1 MGKFKEETV
10 GYGST
15 IYGGDELY
23 ETFNRYKNWYFEQME
38 QGLQPIIPVDRNL
51 MIAGGLPNPDND
63 SLQDTD
69 AIRDE
74 FYRILDIVDF
84 QFNKPEKASERIYKR
99 MKEENSRYSISD
111 IKAYIQRV
119 AAQANSFP
127 EAGEYATPQDVQDI
141 LEDKY
146 DLILDGMNK
155 FLATI

>member
-1 MGKFKEETV
+1 
-10 GYGST
+10 
-15 IYGGDELY
+15 
-23 ETFNRYKNWYFEQME
+23 
-38 QGLQPIIPVDRNL
+38 
-51 MIAGGLPNPDND
+51 
-63 SLQDTD
+63 
-69 AIRDE
+69 
-74 FYRILDIVDF
+74 
-84 QFNKPEKASERIYKR
+84 

-111 IKAYIQRV
+111 IKAYIQKV